1 MFNLLLQF
9 TKILSN
15 PIPHD
20 LAIKIIT
27 FIKEKF
33 SEAHISWYTAE
44 KWNVFKVNKDINF
57 QVELTKRKYHFQN
70 KIGKEDIYKLWF

>member
-1 MFNLLLQF
+1 M
-9 TKILSN
+9 
-15 PIPHD
+15 
-20 LAIKIIT
+20 AIKIIT
-27 FIKEKF
+27 FIKEKS
-33 SEAHISWYTAE
+33 SEATISWYTAE